1 MPVPKNKPTTWSS
14 EGSTSQSS
22 SPLVPEQ
29 EEFRQHLR
37 RLAVSAVQ
45 VLLEQVMREELEQ
58 CLGASWGECTP
69 SRRGYRNGSYTRDLV
84 TPTGR
89 IEDLKVPRDREGDFH
104 TQVFEQYN
112 RNAPEV
118 AEALTQMFVSGVS
131 THKVGE
137 VAEKLMGV
145 GPSASA
151 VSRLNQ
157 TLTEQFETWRERP
170 LLAHYRILYLDG
182 IHFTVRHGSQTDSTI
197 ILTALGVDLEGNKEV
212 LALRAC
218 AEEDKDGWSCLLQD
232 LRRRGAT
239 QMDLIVTD
247 GHDGRL
253 SAVASLFPATLRQR
267 CLVHKQ
273 RNVMNA
279 IPHREREEVAAELA
293 GIWKQEKKEDAL
305 LNLAAFKA
313 KYRLRYPEAI
323 RSLCEDEDH
332 LLTFYAFPQAMH
344 RYIRSTN
351 AIESFFS
358 NVRQRTD
365 QIDAFTTE
373 TSCLTI
379 VWAVMQDIR
388 LPRIPVDYRL

>member
-1 MPVPKNKPTTWSS
+1 M
-14 EGSTSQSS
+14 
-22 SPLVPEQ
+22 
-29 EEFRQHLR
+29 
-37 RLAVSAVQ
+37 
-45 VLLEQVMREELEQ
+45 
-58 CLGASWGECTP
+58 
-69 SRRGYRNGSYTRDLV
+69 

-89 IEDLKVPRDREGDFH
+89 IEDLKVPRDREGEFH
-104 TQVFEQYN
+104 PQAFERYN

-151 VSRLNQ
+151 VSRLNH
-157 TLTEQFETWRERP
+157 TLTDQFEVWRQRP

-197 ILTALGVDLEGNKEV
+197 ILTALAVDLEGNKDV

-232 LRRRGAT
+232 LRTRGAT

-247 GHDGRL
+247 GHDGL
-253 SAVASLFPATLRQR
+253 LAAVSALFSATPRQR
-267 CLVHKQ
+267 CVVHKQ
-273 RNVMNA
+273 RNVLNA
-279 IPHREREEVAAELA
+279 IPHRERKEVSAELA
-293 GIWKQEKKEDAL
+293 GIFKQEKKEDAV

-313 KYRLRYPEAI
+313 KYQKRYPEAI
-323 RSLCEDEDH
+323 RSLCEDEEH
-332 LLTFYAFPQAMH
+332 LLTFYAFPQVMH
-344 RYIRSTN
+344 RYIRTTN

-358 NVRQRTD
+358 NVGQRTD

-379 VWAVMQDIR
+379 VWAVMQDIHV
-388 LPRIPVDYRL
+388 PKIPVS

>member
-1 MPVPKNKPTTWSS
+1 MPVPQKKPITSRSS
-14 EGSTSQSS
+14 VSTPESS
-22 SPLVPEQ
+22 SPVLPEQ

-37 RLAVSAVQ
+37 CLAVSAVQ
-45 VLLEQVMREELEQ
+45 VLIEQVMREELEQ
-58 CLGASWGECTP
+58 CIGASWGECTP
-69 SRRGYRNGSYTRDLV
+69 NRRGYRNGSYTRDLI

-89 IEDLKVPRDREGDFH
+89 IEDLKVPRDREGEFH
-104 TQVFEQYN
+104 TQAFERYN

-157 TLTEQFETWRERP
+157 TLTEQFEAWRRRP

-197 ILTALGVDLEGNKEV
+197 ILTALAVDLEGNKDV

-232 LRRRGAT
+232 LRTRGAT

-247 GHDGRL
+247 GHDGL
-253 SAVASLFPATLRQR
+253 LAAVSALFSATPRQR
-267 CLVHKQ
+267 CVVHKQ
-273 RNVMNA
+273 RNVLNT
-279 IPHREREEVAAELA
+279 IPHRERKEVSIELA
-293 GIWKQEKKEDAL
+293 GIFKQEKKEDAL

-313 KYRLRYPEAI
+313 KYQKRYPEAI
-323 RSLCEDEDH
+323 RSLYEDEEH
-332 LLTFYAFPQAMH
+332 LLTFYTFPQVMH
-344 RYIRSTN
+344 RYIRTTN

-379 VWAVMQDIR
+379 VWAVMQDIHV
-388 LPRIPVDYRL
+388 PKIPVS

>member
-1 MPVPKNKPTTWSS
+1 LPCGNFT
-14 EGSTSQSS
+14 
-22 SPLVPEQ
+22 
-29 EEFRQHLR
+29 LR
-37 RLAVSAVQ
+37 ER
-45 VLLEQVMREELEQ
+45 
-58 CLGASWGECTP
+58 
-69 SRRGYRNGSYTRDLV
+69 YN
-84 TPTGR
+84 
-89 IEDLKVPRDREGDFH
+89 IEDLKVPRDREGAFH
-104 TQVFEQYN
+104 TQAFERYN
-112 RNAPEV
+112 RYEPEV
-118 AEALTQMFVSGVS
+118 AEALTEMFVSGTS
-131 THKVGE
+131 THKVGK

-145 GPSASA
+145 APSSSA

-157 TLTEQFETWRERP
+157 TLSEQFEAWRERS
-170 LLAHYRILYLDG
+170 LLGHYRILYLDG
-182 IHFTVRHGSQTDSTI
+182 IHFRVRHGTQTDSTI
-197 ILTALGVDLEGNKEV
+197 LLTALGVDLEGNKEV

-218 AEEDKDGWSCLLQD
+218 AAEDKDGWSCLLQD

-247 GHDGRL
+247 GLL
-253 SAVASLFPATLRQR
+253 SAVSTLFTATRRQR

-279 IPHREREEVAAELA
+279 IAHREHKQVAAELA
-293 GIWKQEKKEDAL
+293 GIWKSQTVEQARTQ
-305 LNLAAFKA
+305 LAAFKG
-313 KYRLRYPEAI
+313 KYRQRYPEAI

-332 LLTFYAFPQAMH
+332 LLTFYCFPQVMH

-351 AIESFFS
+351 AIESLFS

-388 LPRIPVDYRL
+388 LPRIPVD